1 MSGRR
6 EQGFTL
12 IEIMVVVIVIATIS
26 AMSLLAI
33 NQTSDRRYETEANK
47 LLIWLQQISER
58 ASLEGAAYGIVTESD
73 PESEGGATPSAITRL
88 RVVVY
93 YRMRWVAVSAPE
105 PFLLEDGAT
114 VHWLLED
121 AETEELMPQGDQMA
135 NWYGDEIERLLPE
148 MAFLP
153 DGYIEPKAEI
163 VLSFDSFER
172 TYVYLWNDDTSAMAL
187 ERRAR

>member
-88 RVVVY
+88 RVVVD

-105 PFLLEDGAT
+105 PCWLEAVAYT
-114 VHWLLED
+114 HL
-121 AETEELMPQGDQMA
+121 T
-135 NWYGDEIERLLPE
+135 LPTI
-148 MAFLP
+148 
-153 DGYIEPKAEI
+153 YS
-163 VLSFDSFER
+163 V
-172 TYVYLWNDDTSAMAL
+172 
-187 ERRAR
+187 

>member
-1 MSGRR
+1 MTGRR

-12 IEIMVVVIVIATIS
+12 IEIMVTVMIIATMS
-26 AMSLLAI
+26 AMSLLAL
-33 NQTSDRRYETEANK
+33 NQASDRRYETEADK

-58 ASLEGAAYGIVTESD
+58 ASLEGAAYGIVPESD
-73 PESEGGATPSAITRL
+73 PGRAGDVTPSAITRL

-121 AETEELMPQGDQMA
+121 TETEELMPQGDQMT
-135 NWYGDEIERLLPE
+135 NRYGDEIERLLPE

-172 TYVYLWNDDTSAMAL
+172 TYVYLWDDEASAMAL
-187 ERRAR
+187 ERRTR

>member
-1 MSGRR
+1 MTGRR

-12 IEIMVVVIVIATIS
+12 IEIMVVVMIIATMS
-26 AMSLLAI
+26 AISLLAL
-33 NQTSDRRYETEANK
+33 NQASDRRYETEADK

-73 PESEGGATPSAITRL
+73 SEREGATTPSAITRL

-121 AETEELMPQGDQMA
+121 AETEELMPQGDQMT
-135 NWYGDEIERLLPE
+135 NRYGDEIERLLPE

>member
-1 MSGRR
+1 MTGMR

-12 IEIMVVVIVIATIS
+12 IEIMVVVMIIATMS
-26 AMSLLAI
+26 AISLLAL
-33 NQTSDRRYETEANK
+33 NQASDRRYETEADK

-58 ASLEGAAYGIVTESD
+58 ASLEGAAYGIVPESD
-73 PESEGGATPSAITRL
+73 PEREGEATPSAIIRL

-121 AETEELMPQGDQMA
+121 AETEELMPQGDQMT
-135 NWYGDEIERLLPE
+135 NRYGDEIERLLPE

-172 TYVYLWNDDTSAMAL
+172 TYVYLWDDAISAMVV
-187 ERRAR
+187 ERRTR

>member
-58 ASLEGAAYGIVTESD
+58 ASLEGAAYGIVPESD
-73 PESEGGATPSAITRL
+73 PEREGEATPSAIIRL

-121 AETEELMPQGDQMA
+121 AETEELMPQGDQMT
-135 NWYGDEIERLLPE
+135 NRYGDEIERLLPE

>member
-1 MSGRR
+1 MTGRR

-12 IEIMVVVIVIATIS
+12 IEIMVVVMIIATMS
-26 AMSLLAI
+26 AISLLAL
-33 NQTSDRRYETEANK
+33 NQASDRRYETEADK
-47 LLIWLQQISER
+47 LLIWLQQISDR

-73 PESEGGATPSAITRL
+73 PESEDGATPSAITRL

-121 AETEELMPQGDQMA
+121 AETEELMPQGDQMT
-135 NWYGDEIERLLPE
+135 NRYGDEIERLLPE

>member
-58 ASLEGAAYGIVTESD
+58 ASLEGAAYGVVPESD
-73 PESEGGATPSAITRL
+73 PEREGEVTPSAIMRL

-114 VHWLLED
+114 VHWLLQD

-163 VLSFDSFER
+163 VLSFESFER
-172 TYVYLWNDDTSAMAL
+172 TYVYLWDDAISAMVV
-187 ERRAR
+187 ERRTR

>member
-1 MSGRR
+1 MTGRR

-73 PESEGGATPSAITRL
+73 SEREGATTPSAITRL

-172 TYVYLWNDDTSAMAL
+172 TYVYLWNDAISAMVV
-187 ERRAR
+187 ERRTR

>member
-12 IEIMVVVIVIATIS
+12 IEIMVVVMIIATMS
-26 AMSLLAI
+26 AISLLAL
-33 NQTSDRRYETEANK
+33 NQASDRRYETEADK

-58 ASLEGAAYGIVTESD
+58 ASLEGAAYGIVPESD
-73 PESEGGATPSAITRL
+73 PEREGEATPSAIIRL

-121 AETEELMPQGDQMA
+121 AETEELMPQGDQMT
-135 NWYGDEIERLLPE
+135 NRYGDEIERLLPE

>member
-93 YRMRWVAVSAPE
+93 SGWECCAWNSARSC
-105 PFLLEDGAT
+105 LVT
-114 VHWLLED
+114 
-121 AETEELMPQGDQMA
+121 
-135 NWYGDEIERLLPE
+135 
-148 MAFLP
+148 
-153 DGYIEPKAEI
+153 
-163 VLSFDSFER
+163 
-172 TYVYLWNDDTSAMAL
+172 
-187 ERRAR
+187 

>member
-1 MSGRR
+1 MSDRR

-12 IEIMVVVIVIATIS
+12 IEIMVVLMVIAIMS
-26 AMSLLAI
+26 AMSLLAL
-33 NQTSDRRYETEANK
+33 NQASDRRYETEADK

-58 ASLEGAAYGIVTESD
+58 ASLEGAAYGIV
-73 PESEGGATPSAITRL
+73 PESEGDDSLVTITRL

-105 PFLLEDGAT
+105 PFLLEDDAT
-114 VHWLLED
+114 LQWLVDDTEADELLPQED
-121 AETEELMPQGDQMA
+121 QAT
-135 NWYGDEIERLLPE
+135 NKYGDDVERLLPE

-163 VLSFDSFER
+163 VLSFDSFKSS
-172 TYVYLWNDDTSAMAL
+172 YVYLWDDEASTMVM
-187 ERRAR
+187 ERRIR

>member
-1 MSGRR
+1 MTDRR

-73 PESEGGATPSAITRL
+73 PGREGATTPSAITRL

-114 VHWLLED
+114 VHWLLQD

-163 VLSFDSFER
+163 VLSFESFER
-172 TYVYLWNDDTSAMAL
+172 TYVYLWDDEISAMVV
-187 ERRAR
+187 ERRTR

>member
-1 MSGRR
+1 MTGRR

-73 PESEGGATPSAITRL
+73 PEREGGATPSAITRL

-172 TYVYLWNDDTSAMAL
+172 TYVYLWDDGTSAMVV
-187 ERRAR
+187 ERRPR

>member
-1 MSGRR
+1 MTGRR

-12 IEIMVVVIVIATIS
+12 IEIMVVVMIIATMS
-26 AMSLLAI
+26 AISLLAL
-33 NQTSDRRYETEANK
+33 NQASDRRYETEADK

-58 ASLEGAAYGIVTESD
+58 ASLEGAAYGIVPESD
-73 PESEGGATPSAITRL
+73 PEREGEATPSAIIRL

-121 AETEELMPQGDQMA
+121 AETEELMPQGDQMT
-135 NWYGDEIERLLPE
+135 NRYGDEIERLLPE

>member
-58 ASLEGAAYGIVTESD
+58 ASLEGAAYGIVT
-73 PESEGGATPSAITRL
+73 ESEGGATPSAITRL

-163 VLSFDSFER
+163 VLSFESFER
-172 TYVYLWNDDTSAMAL
+172 TYVYLWDDAISAMVV
-187 ERRAR
+187 ERRTR

>member
-73 PESEGGATPSAITRL
+73 SEREGATTPSAITRL

-105 PFLLEDGAT
+105 PFLLENGAI

-163 VLSFDSFER
+163 VLSFESFER
-172 TYVYLWNDDTSAMAL
+172 TYVYLWDDAISAMVV
-187 ERRAR
+187 ERRTR

>member
-114 VHWLLED
+114 VHWLLQD

-163 VLSFDSFER
+163 VLSFDLFER
-172 TYVYLWNDDTSAMAL
+172 TYVYLWDDETSAMVV
-187 ERRAR
+187 ERRPK

>member
-114 VHWLLED
+114 VHWLLQD

-163 VLSFDSFER
+163 VLSFDSFEH
-172 TYVYLWNDDTSAMAL
+172 TYIYLWDDEASAMVV
-187 ERRAR
+187 ERRTR

>member
-1 MSGRR
+1 MKGRR

-58 ASLEGAAYGIVTESD
+58 ASLEGAAYGVAPESD
-73 PESEGGATPSAITRL
+73 PEREGEVTPSAIMRL

-114 VHWLLED
+114 VHWLLQD

-163 VLSFDSFER
+163 VLSFESFER
-172 TYVYLWNDDTSAMAL
+172 TYVYLWDDAISAMVV
-187 ERRAR
+187 ERRTR

>member
-1 MSGRR
+1 MTGRR

-12 IEIMVVVIVIATIS
+12 IEIMVVVMIIATMS
-26 AMSLLAI
+26 AISLLAL
-33 NQTSDRRYETEANK
+33 NQASDRRYETEADK

-58 ASLEGAAYGIVTESD
+58 ASLEGAAYGVVPESD
-73 PESEGGATPSAITRL
+73 PEREGEVTPSAIMRL

-163 VLSFDSFER
+163 VLSFESFER
-172 TYVYLWNDDTSAMAL
+172 TYVYLWDDAISAMVV
-187 ERRAR
+187 ERRTR

>member
-1 MSGRR
+1 MTGRR

-73 PESEGGATPSAITRL
+73 SEREGATTPSAITRL

-121 AETEELMPQGDQMA
+121 AETEELMPQGDQMV

-163 VLSFDSFER
+163 VLSFDSFEG
-172 TYVYLWNDDTSAMAL
+172 TYVYLWDDGTSAMVV
-187 ERRAR
+187 ERRPK

>member
-1 MSGRR
+1 MKGRR

-58 ASLEGAAYGIVTESD
+58 ASLEGAAYGVVPESD
-73 PESEGGATPSAITRL
+73 PEREGEVTPSAIMRL

-163 VLSFDSFER
+163 VLSFESFER
-172 TYVYLWNDDTSAMAL
+172 TYVYLWDDAISAMVV
-187 ERRAR
+187 ERRTR

>member
-1 MSGRR
+1 MTGRR

-12 IEIMVVVIVIATIS
+12 IEIMVTVMIIATMS
-26 AMSLLAI
+26 AMSLLAL
-33 NQTSDRRYETEANK
+33 NQASDRRYETEADK

-58 ASLEGAAYGIVTESD
+58 ASLEGAAYGIVSESD
-73 PESEGGATPSAITRL
+73 PGRAGDVTPSAIKRL

-121 AETEELMPQGDQMA
+121 AETEELMPQGDQMT
-135 NWYGDEIERLLPE
+135 NRYGDEIERLLPE

-172 TYVYLWNDDTSAMAL
+172 TYVYLWDDETSAMAL
-187 ERRAR
+187 ERRTR

>member
-1 MSGRR
+1 MTGRR

-73 PESEGGATPSAITRL
+73 SEREGATTPSAITRL

-105 PFLLEDGAT
+105 PFLLEGGAT

-163 VLSFDSFER
+163 VLSFESFER
-172 TYVYLWNDDTSAMAL
+172 TYVYLWDDEISAMVV
-187 ERRAR
+187 ERRTR

>member
-73 PESEGGATPSAITRL
+73 SEREGATTPSAITRL

-163 VLSFDSFER
+163 VLSFESFER
-172 TYVYLWNDDTSAMAL
+172 TYVYLWNDAISAMVV
-187 ERRAR
+187 ERRTR

>member
-1 MSGRR
+1 MTGRR

-12 IEIMVVVIVIATIS
+12 IEIMVTVMIIATMS
-26 AMSLLAI
+26 AMSLLAL
-33 NQTSDRRYETEANK
+33 NQASDRRYETEADK
-47 LLIWLQQISER
+47 LLIWLQQISDR
-58 ASLEGAAYGIVTESD
+58 ASLEGAAYGIVPESD
-73 PESEGGATPSAITRL
+73 PGRAGDVTPSAIKRL
-88 RVVVY
+88 RVAVY

-121 AETEELMPQGDQMA
+121 AETEELMPQGDQMT
-135 NWYGDEIERLLPE
+135 NRYGGEIERLLPE

-172 TYVYLWNDDTSAMAL
+172 TYVYLWDDETSAMAL
-187 ERRAR
+187 ERRTR

>member
-114 VHWLLED
+114 VHWLLQD

-163 VLSFDSFER
+163 VLSFDSFEH
-172 TYVYLWNDDTSAMAL
+172 TYIYLWDDEASAMVV
-187 ERRAR
+187 ERRPR

>member
-1 MSGRR
+1 MTGRR

-73 PESEGGATPSAITRL
+73 SEREGATTPSAITRL

-121 AETEELMPQGDQMA
+121 AETEELMPQGDQMV

-172 TYVYLWNDDTSAMAL
+172 TYVYLWDDGTSAMVV
-187 ERRAR
+187 ERRPK

>member
-1 MSGRR
+1 MTGRR

-12 IEIMVVVIVIATIS
+12 IEIMVTVMIIATMS
-26 AMSLLAI
+26 AMSLLAL
-33 NQTSDRRYETEANK
+33 NQASDRRYETEADK

-58 ASLEGAAYGIVTESD
+58 ASLEGAAYGIVSESD
-73 PESEGGATPSAITRL
+73 PGRAGDVTPSAIKRL

-121 AETEELMPQGDQMA
+121 AETEELMPQGDQMT
-135 NWYGDEIERLLPE
+135 NRYGDEIERLLPE

-153 DGYIEPKAEI
+153 DGYIEPKTEI

-172 TYVYLWNDDTSAMAL
+172 TYVYLWDDETSAMAL
-187 ERRAR
+187 ERRTR

>member
-1 MSGRR
+1 MTGRR

-12 IEIMVVVIVIATIS
+12 IEIMVTVMIIATMS
-26 AMSLLAI
+26 AMSLLAL
-33 NQTSDRRYETEANK
+33 NQASDRRYETEADK

-58 ASLEGAAYGIVTESD
+58 ASLEGAAYGIVPESD
-73 PESEGGATPSAITRL
+73 PERAGDVTPSAITRL

-121 AETEELMPQGDQMA
+121 AETEELMPQGDQMT
-135 NWYGDEIERLLPE
+135 NRYGDEIERLLPE

-172 TYVYLWNDDTSAMAL
+172 TYVYLWDDETSAMAL
-187 ERRAR
+187 ERRTR

>member
-1 MSGRR
+1 M
-6 EQGFTL
+6 
-12 IEIMVVVIVIATIS
+12 S

-58 ASLEGAAYGIVTESD
+58 ASLEGAAYGVVPESD
-73 PESEGGATPSAITRL
+73 PEREGEVTPSAIMRL

-163 VLSFDSFER
+163 VLSFESFER
-172 TYVYLWNDDTSAMAL
+172 TYVYLWDDAISAMVV
-187 ERRAR
+187 ERRTR

>member
-1 MSGRR
+1 MTGRR

-12 IEIMVVVIVIATIS
+12 IEIMVVVMIIATMS
-26 AMSLLAI
+26 AISLLAL
-33 NQTSDRRYETEANK
+33 NQASDRRYETEADK

-163 VLSFDSFER
+163 VLSFESFER
-172 TYVYLWNDDTSAMAL
+172 TYVYLWDDAISAMVV
-187 ERRAR
+187 ERRTR

>member
-58 ASLEGAAYGIVTESD
+58 ASLEGAAYGIVPESD
-73 PESEGGATPSAITRL
+73 PEREGEVTPSAIIRL

-163 VLSFDSFER
+163 VLSFESFER
-172 TYVYLWNDDTSAMAL
+172 TYVYLWDDAISAMVV
-187 ERRAR
+187 ERRTR

>member
-73 PESEGGATPSAITRL
+73 SEREGATTPSAITRL

-163 VLSFDSFER
+163 VLSFESFER
-172 TYVYLWNDDTSAMAL
+172 TYVYLWDDAISAMVV
-187 ERRAR
+187 ERRTR

>member
-1 MSGRR
+1 MTGRR

-12 IEIMVVVIVIATIS
+12 IEIMVVVIVIATMS

-58 ASLEGAAYGIVTESD
+58 ASLEGAAYGIVAESD
-73 PESEGGATPSAITRL
+73 PEREGAATPSAITRL

-114 VHWLLED
+114 VHWLLQD
-121 AETEELMPQGDQMA
+121 AETGELMPQGDQMV

-163 VLSFDSFER
+163 VLSFDLFER
-172 TYVYLWNDDTSAMAL
+172 TYVYLWDDETSAMVV
-187 ERRAR
+187 ERRPK

>member
-1 MSGRR
+1 MTGRR

-12 IEIMVVVIVIATIS
+12 IEIMVVVMVIATMS
-26 AMSLLAI
+26 AISLLAL
-33 NQTSDRRYETEANK
+33 NQASDRRYESEADK
-47 LLIWLQQISER
+47 LLIWLRQISER
-58 ASLEGAAYGIVTESD
+58 ASLEGAAYGIVPESD
-73 PESEGGATPSAITRL
+73 PGREGDATPSAITRL

-121 AETEELMPQGDQMA
+121 AETEELMPQGDQMT
-135 NWYGDEIERLLPE
+135 NRYGDEIEPLLPE

-172 TYVYLWNDDTSAMAL
+172 TYVYLWDDETSAMAL
-187 ERRAR
+187 ERRTR